1 MIGSAVNDNNSYKIL
16 NIIQHWLHFSLSRSC
31 SISCFQSA
39 TTCSQHLVHY
49 LYCHHNPSS
58 EISERVTMENWE
70 AEVGKIVV
78 LWKKMLSRLEQET
91 WGEMS
96 CCWQRG
102 ADRVQC
108 SSSSII
114 STKTGAQECP
124 QSTSTRVLTKAQLP
138 LTAVY
143 TAWSCLG
150 PNYVIQ
156 AMLHFLQMLKFT
168 ILKAC
173 FKQVVCTTLTKGNV
187 GKKIVIFHDF
197 FVLISPE
204 TPPPPLM
211 AKVVKND
218 HFS

>member
-1 MIGSAVNDNNSYKIL
+1 MISICINMFPALGSIFIMPPQSTWDFWESHNGELRSRGGQKRPKL
-16 NIIQHWLHFSLSRSC
+16 LFSG
-31 SISCFQSA
+31 
-39 TTCSQHLVHY
+39 
-49 LYCHHNPSS
+49 P
-58 EISERVTMENWE
+58 
-70 AEVGKIVV
+70 
-78 LWKKMLSRLEQET
+78 WKKMLSRLEQET

-108 SSSSII
+108 SSSII

-143 TAWSCLG
+143 AAWSCLG

-173 FKQVVCTTLTKGNV
+173 LHNLDSENITSVSNNKEER
-187 GKKIVIFHDF
+187 GK
-197 FVLISPE
+197 LE
-204 TPPPPLM
+204 RG
-211 AKVVKND
+211 
-218 HFS
+218 